1 VSANGK
7 KAEIEAEDDMI
18 NFQEIH
24 SIEVIVRG
32 EE

>member
-1 VSANGK
+1 MSANGK
-7 KAEIEAEDDMI
+7 KAEIEAGDDMI
-18 NFQEIH
+18 NIQGIH